1 MMKKK
6 HKKNKK
12 VIFFIFFKIF
22 KKNSILK
29 KKKKKL
35 NVNLKSIFCYL
46 LELFRI
52 FDGEAITN
60 GFVLNYGLPIS
71 NLYNRKFCS

>member
-1 MMKKK
+1 MMKKT
-6 HKKNKK
+6 HKKNTK
-12 VIFFIFFKIF
+12 VIFFIFFEIF
-22 KKNSILK
+22 IKNSILK
-29 KKKKKL
+29 KKKNL